1 MLDALER
8 LVTVE
13 SPSSDKAACARC
25 ADAVVEVAVAMLGDH
40 AGLPERIEVDG
51 ATHLR
56 WAFGGP
62 AKVVLVGHF
71 DTVWPLGTLAELP
84 FKVSDGLAWGP
95 GCFDMKA
102 GIVQGF
108 AALAQLDDLDG
119 VTVLLTSDEE
129 IGSPSSRGLVE
140 YTARGAR
147 AALILE
153 PGVDG
158 AVKTARKGVGMYRLD
173 ITGSSAHAGLEP
185 QNGANALLT
194 LAGALRDV
202 APLGDVALGTTVTPT
217 TAAAGTARNVV
228 PDVAW
233 CEIDVRGESAEEL
246 QRVDAAIRSLTPDVA
261 DTSIALSGGI
271 NRPPLPA
278 SASADL
284 FARAQRIAVSLGL
297 GELRGQAVGG
307 GSDGNF
313 TAGIGVPT
321 LDGLGAVGDGAH
333 ARHEHVVVDE
343 MPRRAQLLAA
353 LVDELRAG

>member
-1 MLDALER
+1 MLDALEQ
-8 LVTVE
+8 LINVE
-13 SPSSDKAACARC
+13 SPSADQDACARC
-25 ADAVVEVAVAMLGDH
+25 ADTVVDVATSFLG
-40 AGLPERIEVDG
+40 AAASEPERIVVDG

-56 WAFGGP
+56 WSFGG
-62 AKVVLVGHF
+62 AARVVLIGHF

-108 AALAQLDDLDG
+108 AALAQLDSLDG

-129 IGSPSSRGLVE
+129 LGSPSSRGLVE

-147 AALILE
+147 AALVLE
-153 PGVDG
+153 PSVDA

-173 ITGSSAHAGLEP
+173 ITGRSAHAGLEP
-185 QNGANALLT
+185 WNGANALLT
-194 LAGALRDV
+194 LAGVVRDASV
-202 APLGDVALGTTVTPT
+202 LGNLALGTTVTPT
-217 TAAAGTARNVV
+217 TASAGTTRNVV
-228 PDVAW
+228 PDVAM
-233 CEIDVRGESAEEL
+233 CEIDVRGETAAELE
-246 QRVDAAIRSLTPDVA
+246 RVDAAIRALVPDVA
-261 DTSIALSGGI
+261 DTSIGITGGI
-271 NRPPLPA
+271 NRPPMDAA
-278 SASADL
+278 SGAEL
-284 FARAQRIAVSLGL
+284 FARAQRIATEIGI

-343 MPRRAQLLAA
+343 MPKRAA
-353 LVDELRAG
+353 LVAALVKELLA